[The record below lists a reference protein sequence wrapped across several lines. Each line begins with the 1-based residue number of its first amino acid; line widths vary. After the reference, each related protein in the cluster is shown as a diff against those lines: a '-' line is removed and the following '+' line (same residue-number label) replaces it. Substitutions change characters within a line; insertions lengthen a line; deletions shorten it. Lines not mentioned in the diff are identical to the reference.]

1 MPTRG
6 AIEALKGDCCQL
18 TRTCWTL
25 YVSSER
31 MGCDTRIM
39 CSSQTRLQQITKL
52 DPKCPEMIP
61 FPAIFREMYTW
72 MNPEVENKV
81 TMVTLQFLDLHNFNN
96 KHGRSQ
102 K

>member
-1 MPTRG
+1 
-6 AIEALKGDCCQL
+6 
-18 TRTCWTL
+18 
-25 YVSSER
+25 

-39 CSSQTRLQQITKL
+39 CSSQTCLQQITKL

-81 TMVTLQFLDLHNFNN
+81 TMVTLQFLDLHDFNN